1 MSWEKSIA
9 DRLTGFFSK
18 AKSVETAVVNEVKK
32 VEGFV
37 LGEVNTA
44 FDKTRQAA
52 LSANDEVNKLKAD
65 LQTALAKAANLH
77 QAAVDA
83 ANAARAAAEADVAR
97 YAALAAAHAADL
109 ATQQSQIVAPTPAPA
124 PVPADPAPVT
134 AEALS
139 GDGVTATVTPADP
152 VPAQQ

>member
-52 LSANDEVNKLKAD
+52 LAANDEVNKLKAD

-109 ATQQSQIVAPTPAPA
+109 ATQQSQIVAPAPAPA
-124 PVPADPAPVT
+124 PADPAPVT
-134 AEALS
+134 AAELS

-152 VPAQQ
+152 AQPAQ

>member
-9 DRLTGFFSK
+9 DKLMGIFGK
-18 AKSVETAVVNEVKK
+18 AKTVETAVVNEVKK

-124 PVPADPAPVT
+124 PVDPAPVT
-134 AEALS
+134 AAELS

-152 VPAQQ
+152 ATPAQ

>member
-52 LSANDEVNKLKAD
+52 LAANDEVNKLKAD

-83 ANAARAAAEADVAR
+83 ANAARAAAEADVAKF
-97 YAALAAAHAADL
+97 AAAASAHSADL
-109 ATQQSQIVAPTPAPA
+109 ATQSSTQTITPAAPAPA
-124 PVPADPAPVT
+124 PVADAPAADA
-134 AEALS
+134 S
-139 GDGVTATVTPADP
+139 TPASITP
-152 VPAQQ
+152 TQQ

>member
-109 ATQQSQIVAPTPAPA
+109 ATQQSQIVATATAPA
-124 PVPADPAPVT
+124 PADPAPVT
-134 AEALS
+134 AAELS

-152 VPAQQ
+152 AQPAQ

>member
-77 QAAVDA
+77 QVAVDA

-109 ATQQSQIVAPTPAPA
+109 VTQQSQIVAPAPAPA
-124 PVPADPAPVT
+124 PADPAPVT
-134 AEALS
+134 AAELS
-139 GDGVTATVTPADP
+139 GDGVTATVTPVD
-152 VPAQQ
+152 PAQPAQ